1 VGHDELTLEG
11 RIEEVVPRLRRFELV
26 LFQEV
31 FVAGK
36 AERAD
41 ADAAQ

>member
-26 LFQEV
+26 LFRKFLLLAKPREPT
-31 FVAGK
+31 
-36 AERAD
+36 
-41 ADAAQ
+41 